1 MFDTIIVG
9 TGPAGFTAAIYAA
22 RRTMKTLVIGKE
34 IGGQL
39 AWATEIENYPG
50 FKSISAFDL
59 VNKFHEQVIALGVEV
74 KNETVLNI
82 EKKDDFFIIRTSL
95 GEFSTKTI
103 ILTLG
108 LSPRTLGV
116 PGEVELTG
124 RGVCYCA
131 NCDAPF
137 FKNKSVIVVGGGNC
151 ALDAADVLSKIASQ
165 VYVVNRDEK
174 IQGFEKLFHEL
185 KERKNIE
192 FISNSSVT
200 AIVGDIKVT
209 GAKITNDRTNEE
221 KEIKVDGVFV
231 EIGRIAKTDL
241 VKNLVN
247 VDNHNQVVVDA
258 EAKTSTPG
266 VFAAGDVTNSPF
278 KQITIACGQATI
290 AALSAYKYL
299 QLKK

>member
-59 VNKFHEQVIALGVEV
+59 VNKFHEQVTALGVEV

-151 ALDAADVLSKIASQ
+151 ALDAADVAVVFYSPDAVKIKRLEEVSYDQISQ
-165 VYVVNRDEK
+165 SFQREDLIIYTNPTEFKDFLFSQNLDNFALLLMSSGNYGGLNFDE
-174 IQGFEKLFHEL
+174 
-185 KERKNIE
+185 
-192 FISNSSVT
+192 
-200 AIVGDIKVT
+200 
-209 GAKITNDRTNEE
+209 
-221 KEIKVDGVFV
+221 
-231 EIGRIAKTDL
+231 
-241 VKNLVN
+241 VKGLIN
-247 VDNHNQVVVDA
+247 
-258 EAKTSTPG
+258 
-266 VFAAGDVTNSPF
+266 
-278 KQITIACGQATI
+278 
-290 AALSAYKYL
+290 
-299 QLKK
+299 